1 MAVACGKVGDPK
13 PPINRTPL
21 AVNDVR
27 AGQTGYTVTLSWTN
41 PSKYVD
47 NNAVT
52 DLAFVNILRDGVV
65 IAREKAGPPGQ
76 PQSYALDVSNAVDL
90 ASTFAVQIET
100 SRGRTSPVSTPV
112 TFQSKDVPGPPL
124 GLQAIVDQERIVLT
138 WMAPER
144 NSNLADFYFVQRS
157 DRPPLQVKVTSH
169 EDADFEPDKK
179 YDYTVTAVRAGDPPV
194 AGLTGVSTSVVA
206 TDRVPPRAPTG
217 LSVDAAGPGAV
228 FVKWD
233 RNKERDVSN
242 YLVYRSDQAKPL
254 FPPTAVDG
262 VSDTNYR
269 PGLTYQVVAV
279 DKSGNES
286 ERSAPQSGP

>member
-1 MAVACGKVGDPK
+1 MKLRAPAAALAFFIAVACGKVGDPK

-76 PQSYALDVSNAVDL
+76 PQSYAVDVSNAVDL
-90 ASTFAVQIET
+90 ASTFGVLMET
-100 SRGRTSPVSTPV
+100 SRGRTSPVSAPV
-112 TFQSKDVPGPPL
+112 TFQSKDVPGPPV

-138 WMAPER
+138 WMAPQR

-157 DRPPLQVKVTSH
+157 DRPSVQVKGTSH

-179 YDYTVTAVRAGDPPV
+179 YDYTVT
-194 AGLTGVSTSVVA
+194 VSTSVVA
-206 TDRVPPRAPTG
+206 TDKVPPRAPTG
-217 LSVDAAGPGAV
+217 LTVDAAGPGAV

-254 FPPTAVDG
+254 FPPTAVDA
-262 VSDTNYR
+262 VSDPNYR

-286 ERSAPQSGP
+286 ERSAAQSGP